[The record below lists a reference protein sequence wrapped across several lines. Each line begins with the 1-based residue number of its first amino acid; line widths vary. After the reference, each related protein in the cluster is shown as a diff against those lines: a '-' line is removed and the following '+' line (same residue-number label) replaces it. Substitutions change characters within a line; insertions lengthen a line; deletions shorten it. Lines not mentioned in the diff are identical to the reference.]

1 MIFSAPLLFVLTTIV
16 IAYLSAMS
24 LVKIEK
30 PNNIITT
37 NRNVAV
43 DGLRG
48 YLAFFVF
55 LHHTYIWYFYL
66 ANGVWQLP
74 ESNLFI
80 HLGQSSVAL
89 FFMITSFLFTNKLLN
104 SSGRDINWVRLYKKR
119 MIRLFPLYLIA
130 VLVIFIL
137 VAIVS
142 DWMMVVPVNELLD
155 SAAKW
160 LLFSIGGRPDINGIE
175 RTRYMSAGVTWSIAY
190 EWLFYLLLPFLAVI
204 FTKRFYFK
212 ALVFSGVLL
221 YLMSFYWW
229 PRSMIFNCFVGG
241 FIAAF
246 AVRNNLIVNVAKNK
260 YSSFIALILLALL
273 MFFNSAYDLLPLF
286 FLTLFFIIIASGN
299 DLFGVLSL
307 IPSRWLGEISYGIYL
322 FHGLVM
328 FVVFYFLLG
337 YEYVISLTEF
347 EYSFLVML
355 IAPFVILVAHVLH
368 VSIERPFMNA
378 GQFKHGVW
386 RYFKTYLYSKRA

>member
-104 SSGRDINWVRLYKKR
+104 SSRRDINWVRLYKKR